1 MAKYSENRQK
11 PKSTQDRLKGYALK
25 AGIKKGLAG
34 TFIYGW
40 LLASLTIIM
49 VPILWMVS
57 AAFTDTEN
65 LNAVPIIPNPA
76 RWSLANYQEIF
87 TYTGSTTQMLPD
99 YPRAFLVS
107 LGVASLSTVLTVI
120 FSSLVGF
127 AFSRYRF
134 KGKKR
139 VLLSMFGLQLF
150 PSFMG
155 MIALFLLFNQFGWLN
170 SWPHLSLIYVAG
182 SIPFNTFIIR
192 GFMKNIPLSLD
203 ESARI
208 DGASNVQVLR
218 KIIIP
223 LAAPILGFVAVDS
236 FMKPWLDYILPS
248 ILMPENETVAMW
260 LFRVN
265 DNESQPYNPMLFM
278 AGGLF
283 IAVPIMMVQ
292 IYMQKYVV
300 YGLTGGA
307 EKG

>member
-1 MAKYSENRQK
+1 MANHTTKTQERLRNYSVRQAIK
-11 PKSTQDRLKGYALK
+11 NTAL
-25 AGIKKGLAG
+25 GTLIYTWLTV
-34 TFIYGW
+34 TFI
-40 LLASLTIIM
+40 IIM

-57 AAFTDTEN
+57 AAFTNTRN

-76 RWSLANYQEIF
+76 RWSLANYEWIF
-87 TYTGSTTQMLPD
+87 TYSGSTGQMLPD

-107 LGVASLSTVLTVI
+107 LGIASLSTVLTVI

-127 AFSRYRF
+127 SFSRYRF
-134 KGKKR
+134 KGKKG
-139 VLLSMFGLQLF
+139 VLLSMLGLQMF

-208 DGASNVQVLR
+208 DGASNLQVMF

-223 LAAPILGFVAVDS
+223 LAVPILGFVAVDS

-248 ILMPENETVAMW
+248 ILMPNNETVAMW
-260 LFRVN
+260 LFRLN
-265 DNESQPYNPMLFM
+265 DIESQPHNPMYFM

-283 IAVPIMMVQ
+283 IAVPIMLVQ

-300 YGLTGGA
+300 YGLTVGA

>member
-1 MAKYSENRQK
+1 MAHQNETATETQK
-11 PKSTQDRLKGYALK
+11 RLKGYAVRQ
-25 AGIKKGLAG
+25 GIKNALAG
-34 TFIYGW
+34 TFIYTW
-40 LLASLTIIM
+40 LLATFVIIM

-57 AAFTDTEN
+57 AAFTDTRN
-65 LNAVPIIPNPA
+65 LNSVPIIPNPA
-76 RWSLANYQEIF
+76 NWSMANFIEIF
-87 TYTGSTTQMLPD
+87 TYRGGTSQLLPD

-127 AFSRYRF
+127 SFSRYRF
-134 KGKKR
+134 KGKKG
-139 VLLSMFGLQLF
+139 VLLSMLGLQMF

-208 DGASNVQVLR
+208 DGATNLQVMI

-223 LAAPILGFVAVDS
+223 LAVPILGFVAVDS

-248 ILMPENETVAMW
+248 ILMPQNETVAMW
-260 LFRVN
+260 LFRLN
-265 DNESQPYNPMLFM
+265 DDQSQPYNPMLFM

-283 IAVPIMMVQ
+283 IAVPIMIVQ
-292 IYMQKYVV
+292 LYMQKYVV
-300 YGLTGGA
+300 YGLTVGA

>member
-1 MAKYSENRQK
+1 MAESKFTS
-11 PKSTQDRLKGYALK
+11 STQERLRGYSTKQKVKNAVI
-25 AGIKKGLAG
+25 G
-34 TFIYGW
+34 
-40 LLASLTIIM
+40 TIIYTWLAVTFVIIT
-49 VPILWMVS
+49 VPVLWMVS
-57 AAFTDTEN
+57 AAFTDTQN

-76 RWSLANYQEIF
+76 RWSLANYVEIF
-87 TYTGSTTQMLPD
+87 TYRGGSGQMFPD

-107 LGVASLSTVLTVI
+107 LGIASVSTVLTVI
-120 FSSLVGF
+120 ISSLVGF

-134 KGKKR
+134 KGKKG
-139 VLLSMFGLQLF
+139 VLLSMLGLQMF

-170 SWPHLSLIYVAG
+170 SWPHLALIYVAG

-208 DGASNVQVLR
+208 DGATNLQVMI

-223 LAAPILGFVAVDS
+223 LAVPILGFVAVDS
-236 FMKPWLDYILPS
+236 FMKPWLDFILPS
-248 ILMPENETVAMW
+248 ILMPNNETVAMW
-260 LFRVN
+260 LFKVN

-283 IAVPIMMVQ
+283 IAVPIMIVQ

-300 YGLTGGA
+300 YGLTVGA

>member
-1 MAKYSENRQK
+1 MANQK
-11 PKSTQDRLKGYALK
+11 AGKPESTQERLKGYSLK
-25 AGIKKGLAG
+25 QNIKNGAIG
-34 TFIYGW
+34 TFIYTW
-40 LLASLTIIM
+40 LAITFIIIM
-49 VPILWMVS
+49 VPVLWMVS
-57 AAFTDTEN
+57 AAFTDTQN
-65 LNAVPIIPNPA
+65 LNSVPIFPNPA
-76 RWSLANYQEIF
+76 EWSLANYIEIF
-87 TYTGSTTQMLPD
+87 TYKGSSGQFLAD
-99 YPRAFLVS
+99 YPQAFLVS
-107 LGVASLSTVLTVI
+107 LGIATLSTVLTVI

-134 KGKKR
+134 KGKKS
-139 VLLSMFGLQLF
+139 VLLSMLGLQMF

-155 MIALFLLFNQFGWLN
+155 MIALYLLFNQFGWLN
-170 SWPHLSLIYVAG
+170 SWPHLALIYVAG

-208 DGASNVQVLR
+208 DGASNLQVLL
-218 KIIIP
+218 KVIIP
-223 LAAPILGFVAVDS
+223 LATPILGFVAVDS
-236 FMKPWLDYILPS
+236 FMKPWLDFILPS
-248 ILMPENETVAMW
+248 ILMPNNETVAMW

-283 IAVPIMMVQ
+283 LAVPIMIVQ

-300 YGLTGGA
+300 YGLTVGA

>member
-1 MAKYSENRQK
+1 MANQK
-11 PKSTQDRLKGYALK
+11 VGKPASTQERLKGYSLK
-25 AGIKKGLAG
+25 QNIKNGAIG
-34 TFIYGW
+34 TFIYTW
-40 LLASLTIIM
+40 LAITFIIIM
-49 VPILWMVS
+49 VPVLWMVS
-57 AAFTDTEN
+57 AAFTDTQN
-65 LNAVPIIPNPA
+65 LNSVPIFPNPA
-76 RWSLANYQEIF
+76 EWSLANYIEIF
-87 TYTGSTTQMLPD
+87 TYKGSSGQFLAD
-99 YPRAFLVS
+99 YPQAFLVS
-107 LGVASLSTVLTVI
+107 LGIATLSTVLTVI

-134 KGKKR
+134 KGKKS
-139 VLLSMFGLQLF
+139 VLLSMLGLQMF

-155 MIALFLLFNQFGWLN
+155 MIALYLLFNQFGWLN
-170 SWPHLSLIYVAG
+170 SWPHLALIYVAG

-208 DGASNVQVLR
+208 DGASNLQVLL
-218 KIIIP
+218 KVIIP
-223 LAAPILGFVAVDS
+223 LATPILGFVAVDS
-236 FMKPWLDYILPS
+236 FMKPWLDFILPS
-248 ILMPENETVAMW
+248 ILMPNNETVAMW

-283 IAVPIMMVQ
+283 LAVPIMIVQ

-300 YGLTGGA
+300 YGLTVGA